1 MITLLLT
8 LIALIA
14 ATSGT
19 KILFMIG
26 IGMLTFIGLHTLD
39 RFQSWIQTSHA
50 RSMIAT
56 WQLPR
61 IKIAFAVAIG

>member
-14 ATSGT
+14 ATSGV

-26 IGMLTFIGLHTLD
+26 IGMLTFIGLNTLD
-39 RFQSWIQTSHA
+39 RFQSWMQTDHA

-56 WQLPR
+56 WQLPKL
-61 IKIAFAVAIG
+61 KIAFAVQVG